1 MHHNLDGD
9 HPMNRSP
16 HRIFFRLGIASVAC
30 GFIAFPALLVAQSPA
45 PFGLTPSK
53 HLTQY
58 IHEAWHTEKTPLEG
72 GIRSMVQ
79 TREGYLWIGAHEG
92 LFRFDGDNITPF
104 NNRTTPQ
111 FVSNVVS
118 ALFEDREGSLWI
130 GTSNGLLKY
139 RDRSFTRYTTEDGL
153 SSNIIVSLFED
164 RRGTIW
170 IGTANAGVNVLVGGA
185 FSSWGRNTP
194 IEKGTVWAICEDD
207 RGSLYFGTAG
217 AGVFRFDETGLTNFT
232 RRQGLAHDLVRSL
245 ARGANGTLWV
255 GTQGGLSRLQGS
267 TVTSYTARNG
277 LSNEIVMS
285 VLEDRYGTVWCG
297 TSGGGVNRLVDG
309 SFSSFSSKNGLT
321 NDAVLSFCED
331 REGYLWLG
339 TSDGL
344 NRFRDGDFTTYTVLE
359 GLTNDVVWCVLED
372 RKGTVWLGT
381 NGGGLNRLTISG
393 KGIWTVAP
401 PPVELGLSNKTIR
414 AITEARDGTLWI
426 GTYGEG
432 LYRVRDGTATAEF
445 VDSLNG
451 KFIYCILEDRQRNLW
466 IGTGNGLYRK
476 DRQGTMTQYSA
487 REGLPEAFIRFL
499 HEDQFGSIWIGTNA
513 GGLSRW
519 ADGVFKNYSTDAGL
533 SDRTIMCIYEDAE
546 STLWIGTYNGGLNR
560 LKEGVF
566 TSFTS
571 REGFHEDIIYEILE
585 DDQGNLWM
593 GGDRGISRVKKQDL
607 DDYAGGRRQSIP
619 VKVYGKDDGLRARE
633 CNGGSQPAG
642 WKSRDGRL
650 WFATVKGVSVIDP
663 KLVRFNT
670 IPPEVVIQELSADG
684 QDLAVSEGVTLA
696 AGTNRILARYAALG
710 FRSPQK
716 VQYRYTLEGYDMGWI
731 EAGTRRTVIYTNIPP
746 GRYTL
751 RVIAANEDG
760 VWNTVGASMVITLEP
775 FFYQTR
781 VFFALCAVMIVITVG
796 GTYWYREKQFRRRT
810 DELETRVGERTEEVV
825 EQKNKLAAINKEL
838 SEKTRLLEIARV
850 KAEEANH
857 AKSVFLTNISHEL
870 RTPLNSV
877 IGFTNILL
885 KNKTR
890 NLHEQELTYL
900 ERILENGKHL
910 LTLINEVLDLSKIEA
925 GQTEIRRMPVSLT
938 VLISETIAQL
948 EGRLAGKNLEISVEM
963 PDPVMPLETDPSKL
977 KQILINLIGN
987 AIKFTDRG
995 GVIVRVAVTPV
1006 TRTPVRIDVQ
1016 DTGIGIP
1023 RDVQEL
1029 IFEPFKQG
1037 DTSTTRKYGGTGLGL
1052 TISRTLSGLL
1062 GYALEVKSEIG
1073 KGSTFSIVLDPVAK
1087 ESVTME
1093 SQRAAAGEE
1102 SMNAPG
1108 SAPRSLEHETK
1119 ERILAELRPLYH
1131 GAWAHMN
1138 LNRIALFGRNI
1149 TEATSARQY
1158 ERFRVALVEYSM
1170 RVHPI
1175 LRNIAQGFQRIQF
1188 DPEIVQALR
1197 FHADELM
1204 KTVQHLSVNPGIADR
1219 DLARME
1225 VEIPKHVDQLLHALR
1240 VMREQIFRSFQCK
1253 PHEVLLR
1260 SIKQWSQREEKIT
1273 FSIPSP
1279 LIEEGYGVVIT
1290 VVEFEDVLKRFFENT
1305 VGHGPGGQPR
1315 EFIFRGERTE
1325 DRWNFEICDTGTFL
1339 PLRMWKQIF
1348 TPPGNDPAPQGLPAV
1363 PAILQKYDA
1372 DVCVKESSEETG
1384 TTFLIRFKVVK
1395 GQ

>member
-1 MHHNLDGD
+1 
-9 HPMNRSP
+9 MNRSP
-16 HRIFFRLGIASVAC
+16 RMIFFHLGITSVAC
-30 GFIAFPALLVAQSPA
+30 VLFAFPVLLVAQPPV

-58 IHEAWHTEKTPLEG
+58 IHEAWQTEKTPLEG
-72 GIRSMVQ
+72 AIRSMAQ
-79 TREGYLWIGAHEG
+79 TREGYLWIGAQEG

-104 NNRTTPQ
+104 NTRTTPQ
-111 FVSNVVS
+111 FASNVVS
-118 ALFEDREGSLWI
+118 ALFEDREGNLWI
-130 GTSNGLLKY
+130 GTSDGLLKY
-139 RDRSFTRYTTEDGL
+139 RDRSFTRYTTDDGL

-164 RRGTIW
+164 RRGILW
-170 IGTANAGVNVLVGGA
+170 IGTANAGVNVLSGGI
-185 FSSWGRNTP
+185 FSPWGINTP
-194 IEKGTVWAICEDD
+194 LEKGTVWTICEDD

-217 AGVFRFDETGLTNFT
+217 GGVFRFDETGLKNFT
-232 RRQGLAHDLVRSL
+232 RRQGLAHGLVRSL
-245 ARGANGTLWV
+245 AKGSNGSIWV
-255 GTQGGLSRLQGS
+255 GTQGGLSKLQGS
-267 TVTSYTARNG
+267 TIISYTARNG
-277 LSNEIVMS
+277 LSNEIVTS

-297 TSGGGVNRLVDG
+297 TSGGGVNRLRDG
-309 SFSSFSSKNGLT
+309 SFSSFTSKNGLT
-321 NDAVLSFCED
+321 NDDVLSFCED
-331 REGYLWLG
+331 REGNLWLG

-344 NRFRDGDFTTYTVLE
+344 NRLRDGDFTTYTILE
-359 GLTNDVVWCVLED
+359 GMTNDVVWCVLED
-372 RKGTVWLGT
+372 RKGTIWLGT

-393 KGIWTVAP
+393 NGLGTVARL
-401 PPVELGLSNKTIR
+401 PVKLGLSNKTIR
-414 AITEARDGTLWI
+414 TMMEDRDGTLWV

-432 LYRVRDGTATAEF
+432 LYRVRDGSAAAEF

-476 DRQGTMTQYSA
+476 DRQGTLTQYSA
-487 REGLPEAFIRFL
+487 REGLPDGFIRFL
-499 HEDQFGSIWIGTNA
+499 HEDRTGSIWIGTNG

-519 ADGVFKNYSTDAGL
+519 TRGTFTNYSAASGL
-533 SDRTIMCIYEDAE
+533 APRTMMCIHEDGE
-546 STLWIGTYNGGLNR
+546 GTLWIGTYNDGLVR
-560 LKEGVF
+560 FKDGIF
-566 TSFTS
+566 TSMTS
-571 REGFHEDIIYEILE
+571 REGLHENIIYEILE
-585 DDQGNLWM
+585 DDEGNLWM
-593 GGDRGISRVKKQDL
+593 GGNRGISRVKKQDL

-619 VKVYGKDDGLRARE
+619 VTVYGKDDGLRARE

-650 WFATVKGVSVIDP
+650 WFATMKGASVIDP

-684 QDLAVSEGVTLA
+684 QDLAVSEELTLG
-696 AGTNRILARYAALG
+696 AGTNRILVRYAALG

-716 VQYRYTLEGYDMGWI
+716 IQYRYILEGYDADWI
-731 EAGTRRTVIYTNIPP
+731 EARNRRTVIYTNIPP

-751 RVIAANEDG
+751 RIIAANEEG
-760 VWNTVGASMVITLEP
+760 VWNTVGASMMFTLEP

-781 VFFALCAVMIVITVG
+781 VFFALCAVMIIITVG
-796 GTYWYREKQFRRRT
+796 GTYWYREKRFRRRT

-838 SEKTRLLEIARV
+838 KILLSELGEKSRLLEIARA

-857 AKSVFLTNISHEL
+857 AKSIFLTNISHEL

-885 KNKTR
+885 KNKTG

-925 GQTEIRRMPVSLT
+925 GQIEVRRMPVSLT

-948 EGRLAGKNLEISVEM
+948 EGRLAGKKLEIRVEM
-963 PDPVMPLETDPSKL
+963 PDPVAPLETDPSKL

-1062 GYALEVKSEIG
+1062 GYALEVNSEIG

-1087 ESVTME
+1087 ELVTME
-1093 SQRAAAGEE
+1093 SQRAAAGDE
-1102 SMNAPG
+1102 SMDASG
-1108 SAPRSLEHETK
+1108 LAPRSLEHETK
-1119 ERILAELRPLYH
+1119 ERILAELQPLYH

-1158 ERFRVALVEYSM
+1158 ERFRVALMEYSM

-1175 LRNIAQGFQRIQF
+1175 LRNIAQEFQRIQF
-1188 DPEIVQALR
+1188 DPKIVQALR

-1204 KTVQHLSVNPGIADR
+1204 KTVQHLSVNPGISDR

-1240 VMREQIFRSFQCK
+1240 VMRDQIFRSFQCK
-1253 PHEVLLR
+1253 PQEVLLR
-1260 SIKQWSQREEKIT
+1260 SIEQWSQREEKTT

-1290 VVEFEDVLKRFFENT
+1290 VREFEDVLNRFVENT
-1305 VGHGPGGQPR
+1305 VGRVPEGQPR
-1315 EFIFRGERTE
+1315 ELIFRGERTE
-1325 DRWNFEICDTGTFL
+1325 DRWNFEICDTSTLL
-1339 PLRMWKQIF
+1339 PLRMWKQVF
-1348 TPPGNDPAPQGLPAV
+1348 TPPGNDPVPKGLAAV